1 MGNNSCPFFYL
12 GICTPTSFS
21 PVSILLETIHLIGV
35 GEKYYLGII
44 SVIGFFMGLL
54 IEVEI
59 PLKFQG
65 ILLFQVNFL
74 KTTLNAGAYFVL
86 NSFRAQIQP
95 FCKV

>member
-12 GICTPTSFS
+12 GIFTPTSFS
-21 PVSILLETIHLIGV
+21 LVSILFETIHLMGV
-35 GEKYYLGII
+35 VEKYYLGII

-65 ILLFQVNFL
+65 ILLFQVKFL
-74 KTTLNAGAYFVL
+74 KTTLNAGVYFVL
-86 NSFRAQIQP
+86 NALGAQIQP
-95 FCKV
+95 FLKV